1 MAAVAKGVVRVDVV
15 SDTVWYVLAVPRG
28 YILKLIQSL
37 RMTSPPGELCWP
49 SKHRTCTR
57 IFVCVSLT
65 VCLRVCSPWCFI
77 GKRRLETAIR
87 KFQVAAPNCSARA
100 LVKAQQGIT

>member
-28 YILKLIQSL
+28 SLVKLIQSL
-37 RMTSPPGELCWP
+37 RMILPPGKLCWP

-57 IFVCVSLT
+57 TFVCVTLT
-65 VCLRVCSPWCFI
+65 VSLRVCSPWCFI

-87 KFQVAAPNCSARA
+87 KFQVAASNCSARA
-100 LVKAQQGIT
+100 VVKAQQGIT